1 MINKKKST
9 KSSQVHQFKKRTTK
23 LLVYTA
29 VLLIIIFSFFLGI
42 FVEHLYSIVQKNDV
56 IYRFLNNIN
65 YSEDINYY
73 ELRVDDLR
81 NAIYDFVQ
89 QYFQEDDPEYI
100 AEVTDAFVEL
110 FEVDDENKHY
120 ILYFIALCCVES
132 NFRMSARS
140 NAGAVGISQ
149 IMWNIWGDS
158 IKKHYGINKEAIY
171 TSIGDNIYVGYKIW
185 KNFLKQNNYNIRL
198 ANAKYLGVDSSSY
211 NERINARYIYLINSI
226 LKRALN
232 DEVYIKRI

>member
-1 MINKKKST
+1 MQSYGVN
-9 KSSQVHQFKKRTTK
+9 
-23 LLVYTA
+23 Y
-29 VLLIIIFSFFLGI
+29 IIYIVILFIVILAFFLGV
-42 FVEHLYSIVQKNDV
+42 FVEFSYNIVQKNAQ
-56 IYRFLNNIN
+56 IYNFLQAVNNQQQEEI
-65 YSEDINYY
+65 YYY
-73 ELRVDDLR
+73 ELEADVLKST
-81 NAIYDFVQ
+81 IYDFVEL
-89 QYFQEDDPEYI
+89 YFGEDDSNYVERVTNAYIDLFDRVPEN
-100 AEVTDAFVEL
+100 DR
-110 FEVDDENKHY
+110 HY
-120 ILYFIALCCVES
+120 ILYYVALCCVES

-171 TSIGDNIYVGYKIW
+171 TSIGDNICVGYKIW

>member
-81 NAIYDFVQ
+81 NAIYNFVQ

-120 ILYFIALCCVES
+120 YSLFYCSMLCRIQ
-132 NFRMSARS
+132 F
-140 NAGAVGISQ
+140 
-149 IMWNIWGDS
+149 
-158 IKKHYGINKEAIY
+158 
-171 TSIGDNIYVGYKIW
+171 
-185 KNFLKQNNYNIRL
+185 QN
-198 ANAKYLGVDSSSY
+198 VS
-211 NERINARYIYLINSI
+211 
-226 LKRALN
+226 
-232 DEVYIKRI
+232 